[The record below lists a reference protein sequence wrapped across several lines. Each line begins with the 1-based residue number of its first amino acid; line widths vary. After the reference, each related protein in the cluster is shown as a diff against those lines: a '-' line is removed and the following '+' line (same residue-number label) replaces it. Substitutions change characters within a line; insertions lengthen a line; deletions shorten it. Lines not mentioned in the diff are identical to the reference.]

1 MMGALRT
8 LVEELEQDR
17 SLDEPDRLSRRVE
30 ALDRLEVYLIEGNES
45 IEAGIY
51 HRARALYA
59 QMEAAN
65 LELFQAIRREIQRGA
80 GRDILLQWLHKYD
93 AAGLAHGEG
102 YDYLDELIIGV
113 LQFEEPGAGVVPLG
127 AEMVFYQPTPARH
140 IFDLIGRTALT
151 ERDVLVDLGSGLGH
165 VALLAS
171 ICTRA
176 RSIGIE
182 LESAYIDCAR
192 QSAEGLNLN
201 NVTFIEQDARTAD
214 LSVGTV
220 FYLYTPFSGT
230 ILRAVLDSLRREA
243 ASRQIR
249 ICTFGPCT
257 PTIAREQWLEAMGA
271 LDADGIAVFRSRNAI
286 AGTEEAAVAAAD
298 LSFGQRG

>member
-1 MMGALRT
+1 MMRALRS

-17 SLDEPDRLSRRVE
+17 SLHEPDRLCRRVE
-30 ALDRLEVYLIEGNES
+30 ALDRLEAYLLDGQLPALGAQS
-45 IEAGIY
+45 IGAGIY
-51 HRARALYA
+51 HRARALNA
-59 QMEAAN
+59 QLEAAN
-65 LELFQAIRREIQRGA
+65 FELYRAIRREIQRGA
-80 GRDILLQWLHKYD
+80 GPDILLQWVHKSGRGYD
-93 AAGLAHGEG
+93 AVGLAHGEG

-165 VALLAS
+165 VPLLAS
-171 ICTRA
+171 ICTSA

-192 QSAEGLNLN
+192 QSAQGLNLK
-201 NVTFIEQDARTAD
+201 NVTFMQQDARTAD

-220 FYLYTPFSGT
+220 FYLYTPFIGT

-257 PTIAREQWLEAMGA
+257 PTIAEEQWLEAMGA
-271 LDADGIAVFRSRNAI
+271 LDANRIAVFCSRN
-286 AGTEEAAVAAAD
+286 
-298 LSFGQRG
+298 